1 MTIRNTQIETVNV
14 ALGGNSYDILIGDGL
29 IENCSHILSAKARDG
44 KLLLVTDDNVAIHVL
59 PKLQNHLRAADITL
73 HVFTLNAGENAKSW
87 KNLQILCEWLVMRG
101 VERNDH
107 IIALG
112 GGVVGDITGF
122 AAHIIKR
129 GCNFIQIPTTLLAQ
143 VDSSVGGKTAI
154 NSEGGKNLIGAFH
167 QPSLVI
173 IDPQLLD
180 SLPRREVAAGFAEVV
195 KYALIQDYD
204 FFTWCETNIEHFF
217 AGDSAA
223 RIYAIKTSVSAK
235 AAIVAADEQERSGVR
250 ALLNLGHTFGHALE
264 AETGFSDKL
273 LHGEG
278 VALGMILAFRFSEAQ
293 GLCRAGQADKIS
305 ALLSKVNLPTNLN
318 DCPMDCDGAILV
330 GHMMHDKKMS
340 AGKLPFLLARG
351 IGQTFFAQDVNI
363 DEVREFLDLLMAHE
377 KS

>member
-1 MTIRNTQIETVNV
+1 MTVSHETVNV

-29 IENCSHILSAKARDG
+29 IEQCADIIKDKSRGG
-44 KLLLVTDDNVAIHVL
+44 KFLLITDENVAQHVL
-59 PKLQNHLRAADITL
+59 PKFQNHLATHEITL
-73 HVFTLNAGENAKSW
+73 EIFTLPAGEKAKSW
-87 KNLQILCEWLVMRG
+87 ANLEKICEWLIENG
-101 VERNDH
+101 AERNDH

-154 NSEGGKNLIGAFH
+154 NSKGGKNLIGAFH
-167 QPSLVI
+167 QPSLVL
-173 IDPQLLD
+173 IDPMVLD
-180 SLPRREVAAGFAEVV
+180 SLPPREIAAGFAEVV
-195 KYALIQDYD
+195 KYALIQDEA
-204 FFTWCETNIEHFF
+204 FFHWCDNEVEKFF

-223 RIYAIKTSVSAK
+223 RLYAIKKSVSAK

-264 AETGFSDKL
+264 AETGFGDAL

-278 VALGMILAFRFSEAQ
+278 VAMGMILAFRYSEAQ
-293 GLCRAGQADKIS
+293 GLCPAHQAEKIAS
-305 ALLSKVNLPTNLN
+305 LLTKANLPTRLL
-318 DCPMDCDGAILV
+318 DCPIDCDGQALV

-340 AGKLPFLLARG
+340 AGNLPFLLARG
-351 IGQTFFAQDVNI
+351 IGQAFLANDVDI
-363 DEVREFLDLLMAHE
+363 DSVKNFLDELIAAE
-377 KS
+377 KSH